1 MRALCARATGGID
14 QLKVEEIPD
23 PTPGAGQVLVSVHA
37 AAGNPADGKV
47 LRGELAG
54 RFLHAKRFP
63 LVLGYDFAGVVEAVG
78 AGVGDLTVGD
88 PVYGHLPYSGKNRQ
102 GSFAEKVAVPA
113 AEVGRLPGSVAYE
126 SAAAA
131 ATAGLT
137 ALQGLRDRG
146 RLTSGGRVL
155 VLGAAGG
162 VGTIA
167 IGVARKLGAH
177 VTAICAPAAVEFVRG
192 LEPDEVV
199 ARGHGEALA
208 LDGPFDVVFD
218 TPAAYG
224 YVACRRMLAPRGAYV
239 TTLPTGALVAG
250 KLVTLFSGRRAAL
263 LVVKSVQGDL
273 ELLGRW
279 LAEGLKVPIDSRF
292 RVADAGRAIDRLSQG
307 GMRGRVVV
315 DVAGG
320 W

>member
-1 MRALCARATGGID
+1 MRALCARATGSSD

-78 AGVGDLTVGD
+78 AGAGDVKVGD

-146 RLTSGGRVL
+146 RLTSGGRAL

-177 VTAICAPAAVEFVRG
+177 VTAVCAPAAVDFVQG

-250 KLVTLFSGRRAAL
+250 KLMTLFSGRRAAL

-273 ELLGRW
+273 EVLGRW